1 MPSPVSIP
9 LRIKRTT
16 TKSRSDMSRSNPI
29 DKDEQL
35 EAALDAVADIEPDFE
50 NALLTSADAESDL
63 EIQWAKEFLAASGT
77 IDARKAAATVATE
90 RFLKARNDAKAVKEF
105 LRAKLK
111 DRQDAVSARQ
121 TLLNSELRTNKAF

>member
-1 MPSPVSIP
+1 
-9 LRIKRTT
+9 
-16 TKSRSDMSRSNPI
+16 MSRSNPI

-35 EAALDAVADIEPDFE
+35 EQALDAVAEIEPDFE
-50 NALLTSADAESDL
+50 NALLTAAEAEADYD
-63 EIQWAKEFLAASGT
+63 IQWSKAYLAADGT
-77 IDARKAAATVATE
+77 EKARAATATVNTE

-121 TLLNSELRTNKAF
+121 SLLSAEVKTNQRF